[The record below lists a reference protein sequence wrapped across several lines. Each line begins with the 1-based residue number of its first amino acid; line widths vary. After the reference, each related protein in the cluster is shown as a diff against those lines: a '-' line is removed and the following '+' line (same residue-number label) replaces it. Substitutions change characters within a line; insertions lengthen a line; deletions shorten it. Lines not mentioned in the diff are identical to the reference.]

1 MNCKQELLKKLKA
14 LSEQGVGGEK
24 VNARRKLAELMRK
37 YNITEDDLDD
47 DTLVECEFKYKTDV
61 EKTLLIQTIY
71 KVTNEFNMYGFTN
84 CRTGRTIKRLIGC
97 ECTKSQKIEI
107 EFLFDFYKRV
117 YEKDVKLFLESFI
130 QKHCI
135 FGKLKDGEKADAPDS
150 ETLRRMQILQ
160 SAMSDETPVRQIE
173 RC

>member
-14 LSEQGVGGEK
+14 LSEQGVGGE
-24 VNARRKLAELMRK
+24 
-37 YNITEDDLDD
+37 
-47 DTLVECEFKYKTDV
+47 
-61 EKTLLIQTIY
+61 
-71 KVTNEFNMYGFTN
+71 
-84 CRTGRTIKRLIGC
+84 
-97 ECTKSQKIEI
+97 CTKTQKIEI

-117 YEKDVKLFLESFI
+117 YEKDVKLFLKSFI
-130 QKHCI
+130 QKHRI
-135 FGKLKDGEKADAPDS
+135 FGELKDGEKADAPDS